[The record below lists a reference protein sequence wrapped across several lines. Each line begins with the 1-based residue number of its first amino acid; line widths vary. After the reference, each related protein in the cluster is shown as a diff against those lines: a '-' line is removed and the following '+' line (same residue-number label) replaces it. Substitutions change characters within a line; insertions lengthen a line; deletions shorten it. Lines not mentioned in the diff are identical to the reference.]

1 MVSAIA
7 ARSSDCVATPP
18 RKPQRSTRSKTRR
31 SSREAKHER
40 AIELAE
46 NPDEVT
52 LGAMEMVTAEINT
65 AFREAD
71 ECMRK
76 RVGSS
81 REAAGALV
89 SFIKHLFDGE
99 ICREDC
105 RRIVDGFT
113 DDMLSLNDRGQ
124 QQQIRDVIMQ
134 DAASMG
140 IEFIDGD
147 LIPCADEAAQPDA
160 EFLQRCRR
168 SAVRVLAKE
177 YGSLVVLGARGAS
190 AEILRAVYLEGRE
203 VALSA
208 SESGAGRMAR
218 ISWLARKE

>member
-1 MVSAIA
+1 MTMASAIA
-7 ARSSDCVATPP
+7 ARPSDVVAI
-18 RKPQRSTRSKTRR
+18 
-31 SSREAKHER
+31 SREAKHER

-52 LGAMEMVTAEINT
+52 LGAMEMVLAEINT

-71 ECMRK
+71 ECMRE

-81 REAAGALV
+81 REAAGAFVTL
-89 SFIKHLFDGE
+89 IKHLLDGE
-99 ICREDC
+99 ICRDDC

-113 DDMLSLNDRGQ
+113 DDMLLLNDRGQ

-140 IEFIDGD
+140 IEFSDGD
-147 LIPCADEAAQPDA
+147 LIPCADEAAQPEA
-160 EFLQRCRR
+160 GFLQRCRR
-168 SAVRVLAKE
+168 SAVRVLARE

-190 AEILRAVYLEGRE
+190 AEILRAVYIGGQDVDPSTSEGG
-203 VALSA
+203 A
-208 SESGAGRMAR
+208 SRMAR
-218 ISWLARKE
+218 ISWLARKP